1 MPVKRKIVD
10 VLEDIPRTKVLYDEP
25 MSNYTSLRV
34 GGKADAL
41 VVINSEK
48 QLSKIVNRL
57 KNENIDFFPAGN
69 LTNIIIRDGGYRG
82 VILLMKGLKK
92 VVCQRFSDGRQVI
105 FAEAGASL
113 DSVISLALA
122 EELTGMEFCA
132 GIPGSVGGA
141 VRMNAGAYGKEM
153 KDVLEKI
160 YLLDVDG
167 TKKDL
172 HRQNIS
178 FGYRKINLPLQTII
192 LAAKF
197 RVEKGETKSIKNRM
211 KEIMQWRREK
221 HPLEYPSAGSV
232 FKNIPGQPAGKI
244 IEELGIKGKSCG
256 DAQISPKHA
265 NFIVNKGKAKAAD
278 VLKLIAFVQEKVK
291 KEKNINLETE
301 VVIIG
306 ED

>member
-1 MPVKRKIVD
+1 MPVKRKIAD

-41 VVINSEK
+41 VVINSEE

-172 HRQNIS
+172 HRQDIS

>member
-41 VVINSEK
+41 VVINSEE

-82 VILLMKGLKK
+82 VILLMTGLKK

-172 HRQNIS
+172 HRQDIS

>member
-41 VVINSEK
+41 VVINSEE

-82 VILLMKGLKK
+82 VILLMTGLKK
-92 VVCQRFSDGRQVI
+92 VVCQRFLDGRQVI

>member
-1 MPVKRKIVD
+1 MPVKRKIAD

-41 VVINSEK
+41 VVINSEE

-172 HRQNIS
+172 HRQDIS

-197 RVEKGETKSIKNRM
+197 RVEKGEPKSIKNRM

>member
-1 MPVKRKIVD
+1 MPVKRKIAD

-41 VVINSEK
+41 VVINSEE

-82 VILLMKGLKK
+82 VILLMTGLKK

-160 YLLDVDG
+160 YLLDVDC

>member
-41 VVINSEK
+41 VVINSEE

-82 VILLMKGLKK
+82 VILLMTGLKK
-92 VVCQRFSDGRQVI
+92 VVCQRFLDGRQVI

-172 HRQNIS
+172 HRQDIS
-178 FGYRKINLPLQTII
+178 FGYRKIILPLQTII

>member
-1 MPVKRKIVD
+1 
-10 VLEDIPRTKVLYDEP
+10 
-25 MSNYTSLRV
+25 
-34 GGKADAL
+34 
-41 VVINSEK
+41 
-48 QLSKIVNRL
+48 
-57 KNENIDFFPAGN
+57 
-69 LTNIIIRDGGYRG
+69 
-82 VILLMKGLKK
+82 
-92 VVCQRFSDGRQVI
+92 
-105 FAEAGASL
+105 
-113 DSVISLALA
+113 
-122 EELTGMEFCA
+122 
-132 GIPGSVGGA
+132 
-141 VRMNAGAYGKEM
+141 
-153 KDVLEKI
+153 
-160 YLLDVDG
+160 
-167 TKKDL
+167 
-172 HRQNIS
+172 
-178 FGYRKINLPLQTII
+178 
-192 LAAKF
+192 
-197 RVEKGETKSIKNRM
+197 M

>member
-1 MPVKRKIVD
+1 
-10 VLEDIPRTKVLYDEP
+10 
-25 MSNYTSLRV
+25 MSASVFL
-34 GGKADAL
+34 
-41 VVINSEK
+41 
-48 QLSKIVNRL
+48 
-57 KNENIDFFPAGN
+57 
-69 LTNIIIRDGGYRG
+69 
-82 VILLMKGLKK
+82 
-92 VVCQRFSDGRQVI
+92 DGRQVI

-172 HRQNIS
+172 HRQDIS

>member
-41 VVINSEK
+41 VVINSEE

-82 VILLMKGLKK
+82 VILLMTGLKK
-92 VVCQRFSDGRQVI
+92 VVCQRFLDGRQVI

-172 HRQNIS
+172 HRQDIS

>member
-1 MPVKRKIVD
+1 MPVKKKNRRRARN
-10 VLEDIPRTKVLYDEP
+10 IPRTKVLYDEP

-41 VVINSEK
+41 VVINSEE

-82 VILLMKGLKK
+82 VILLMTGLKK

-172 HRQNIS
+172 HRQDIS